1 MRIVKPSVL
10 LLEQPISPEDVMRRI
25 ELCGRV
31 CYKSEGKITFNSY
44 KGFIQR
50 IIKRGHEAVLE
61 HGNLI
66 IGMSKDSDGGSGVWF
81 SALDRAFE
89 QTGTASYIRKTH
101 GNAQN
106 IVSGNVRAWR
116 DVLRVCAATNTRMP
130 TAVHCILEAYGVLFS
145 DLLGN
150 VFSAGD
156 EEAWIL
162 HPGELTSGHEI
173 RKHVCLTCWFTCD
186 RGVSHE
192 LVRHRPASFCQE
204 STRYCNYQRGDFG
217 GEIAVIQPACFG
229 PDSAAYG
236 TFIEAAV
243 MAERYYFD
251 LLNNGATAQE
261 ARAVL
266 PTCLKTEVVM
276 TATVEEWLHF
286 FRLRCSEAAHSQMR
300 EVATQAKELM
310 LAAMPRMGAWV

>member
-1 MRIVKPSVL
+1 M
-10 LLEQPISPEDVMRRI
+10 
-25 ELCGRV
+25 
-31 CYKSEGKITFNSY
+31 
-44 KGFIQR
+44 
-50 IIKRGHEAVLE
+50 LE

-173 RKHVCLTCWFTCD
+173 RKHVCMTCWFTCD

-217 GEIAVIQPACFG
+217 GEIAVIQPARQRRHRRQSVSGFICG
-229 PDSAAYG
+229 WQAGGAGRRTVWSVHGADPAYKG
-236 TFIEAAV
+236 NEAC
-243 MAERYYFD
+243 
-251 LLNNGATAQE
+251 G
-261 ARAVL
+261 
-266 PTCLKTEVVM
+266 
-276 TATVEEWLHF
+276 
-286 FRLRCSEAAHSQMR
+286 
-300 EVATQAKELM
+300 
-310 LAAMPRMGAWV
+310 

>member
-1 MRIVKPSVL
+1 MRIVNPSVL

-116 DVLRVCAATNTRMP
+116 DVLRVCAATNNHLPDALECVKAWGFQYVTLITWCKDSMGLGQYFRGM
-130 TAVHCILEAYGVLFS
+130 TEHCIFATTQKKLPYKLEEGKRMQGVTGFVEPKREHSRKPETMRKMIERVSYTPRIELFARRAAPGWKVW
-145 DLLGN
+145 GN
-150 VFSAGD
+150 EAP
-156 EEAWIL
+156 EE
-162 HPGELTSGHEI
+162 
-173 RKHVCLTCWFTCD
+173 
-186 RGVSHE
+186 
-192 LVRHRPASFCQE
+192 Q
-204 STRYCNYQRGDFG
+204 
-217 GEIAVIQPACFG
+217 
-229 PDSAAYG
+229 
-236 TFIEAAV
+236 EAA
-243 MAERYYFD
+243 
-251 LLNNGATAQE
+251 T
-261 ARAVL
+261 
-266 PTCLKTEVVM
+266 
-276 TATVEEWLHF
+276 
-286 FRLRCSEAAHSQMR
+286 
-300 EVATQAKELM
+300 
-310 LAAMPRMGAWV
+310 

>member
-31 CYKSEGKITFNSY
+31 CYKSEGKITSNSY

-116 DVLRVCAATNTRMP
+116 GVMCYACALRRTPAYPPRFTASWKHTAYCFRICLAMCSQPVTRRHGYCIP
-130 TAVHCILEAYGVLFS
+130 TS
-145 DLLGN
+145 
-150 VFSAGD
+150 
-156 EEAWIL
+156 
-162 HPGELTSGHEI
+162 
-173 RKHVCLTCWFTCD
+173 
-186 RGVSHE
+186 
-192 LVRHRPASFCQE
+192 
-204 STRYCNYQRGDFG
+204 
-217 GEIAVIQPACFG
+217 
-229 PDSAAYG
+229 
-236 TFIEAAV
+236 
-243 MAERYYFD
+243 
-251 LLNNGATAQE
+251 
-261 ARAVL
+261 
-266 PTCLKTEVVM
+266 
-276 TATVEEWLHF
+276 
-286 FRLRCSEAAHSQMR
+286 
-300 EVATQAKELM
+300 
-310 LAAMPRMGAWV
+310 

>member
-10 LLEQPISPEDVMRRI
+10 LLEHPISPEDVMRRI

-31 CYKSEGKITFNSY
+31 CYKSEGKITSSSY

-50 IIKRGHEAVLE
+50 IVKRGHEAVLE

-66 IGMSKDSDGGSGVWF
+66 IGMSKDSDGDSGAWL

-116 DVLRVCAATNTRMP
+116 DVLRVCAATNTRIP
-130 TAVHCILEAYGVLFS
+130 AAVHCILEAYGVLFS

-162 HPGELTSGHEI
+162 HPGELTSGREI
-173 RKHVCLTCWFTCD
+173 RKHVCVTCWFTCD

-192 LVRHRPASFCQE
+192 LVRHRHASFCQE

-217 GEIAVIQPACFG
+217 GEIAVVQPACFG

-236 TFIEAAV
+236 TFIEAVV

-251 LLNNGATAQE
+251 LLNIGATAQE

-286 FRLRCSEAAHSQMR
+286 FRLRCSEAAHPQMR

>member
-31 CYKSEGKITFNSY
+31 CYKSEGKITSNSY

-116 DVLRVCAATNTRMP
+116 DVLRPPRFTASWKHTAYCFRICLAMCSQPMTRR
-130 TAVHCILEAYGVLFS
+130 HGYCI
-145 DLLGN
+145 
-150 VFSAGD
+150 
-156 EEAWIL
+156 
-162 HPGELTSGHEI
+162 
-173 RKHVCLTCWFTCD
+173 
-186 RGVSHE
+186 
-192 LVRHRPASFCQE
+192 PAS
-204 STRYCNYQRGDFG
+204 
-217 GEIAVIQPACFG
+217 
-229 PDSAAYG
+229 
-236 TFIEAAV
+236 
-243 MAERYYFD
+243 
-251 LLNNGATAQE
+251 
-261 ARAVL
+261 
-266 PTCLKTEVVM
+266 
-276 TATVEEWLHF
+276 
-286 FRLRCSEAAHSQMR
+286 
-300 EVATQAKELM
+300 
-310 LAAMPRMGAWV
+310 

>member
-1 MRIVKPSVL
+1 MIYMLEDDANIRNFVLYALNNSGLEAKGFERPSEFCAALKEETPSVL

-116 DVLRVCAATNTRMP
+116 DVLRVCAATNTRRGSLHLGSIRR
-130 TAVHCILEAYGVLFS
+130 TVFGFAWQCVLS
-145 DLLGN
+145 
-150 VFSAGD
+150 
-156 EEAWIL
+156 
-162 HPGELTSGHEI
+162 
-173 RKHVCLTCWFTCD
+173 R
-186 RGVSHE
+186 
-192 LVRHRPASFCQE
+192 
-204 STRYCNYQRGDFG
+204 
-217 GEIAVIQPACFG
+217 
-229 PDSAAYG
+229 
-236 TFIEAAV
+236 
-243 MAERYYFD
+243 
-251 LLNNGATAQE
+251 
-261 ARAVL
+261 
-266 PTCLKTEVVM
+266 
-276 TATVEEWLHF
+276 
-286 FRLRCSEAAHSQMR
+286 
-300 EVATQAKELM
+300 
-310 LAAMPRMGAWV
+310 

>member
-106 IVSGNVRAWR
+106 
-116 DVLRVCAATNTRMP
+116 
-130 TAVHCILEAYGVLFS
+130 
-145 DLLGN
+145 
-150 VFSAGD
+150 
-156 EEAWIL
+156 
-162 HPGELTSGHEI
+162 
-173 RKHVCLTCWFTCD
+173 
-186 RGVSHE
+186 
-192 LVRHRPASFCQE
+192 
-204 STRYCNYQRGDFG
+204 
-217 GEIAVIQPACFG
+217 
-229 PDSAAYG
+229 
-236 TFIEAAV
+236 
-243 MAERYYFD
+243 
-251 LLNNGATAQE
+251 
-261 ARAVL
+261 
-266 PTCLKTEVVM
+266 
-276 TATVEEWLHF
+276 
-286 FRLRCSEAAHSQMR
+286 
-300 EVATQAKELM
+300 KELPPTLREALM
-310 LAAMPRMGAWV
+310 AQSKAVSDA

>member
-31 CYKSEGKITFNSY
+31 CYKSEGKITSNSY

-116 DVLRVCAATNTRMP
+116 VRCDEHPHTRRGSLHLGSIRRTVFGFAWQCVLSR
-130 TAVHCILEAYGVLFS
+130 
-145 DLLGN
+145 
-150 VFSAGD
+150 
-156 EEAWIL
+156 
-162 HPGELTSGHEI
+162 
-173 RKHVCLTCWFTCD
+173 
-186 RGVSHE
+186 
-192 LVRHRPASFCQE
+192 
-204 STRYCNYQRGDFG
+204 
-217 GEIAVIQPACFG
+217 
-229 PDSAAYG
+229 
-236 TFIEAAV
+236 
-243 MAERYYFD
+243 
-251 LLNNGATAQE
+251 
-261 ARAVL
+261 
-266 PTCLKTEVVM
+266 
-276 TATVEEWLHF
+276 
-286 FRLRCSEAAHSQMR
+286 
-300 EVATQAKELM
+300 
-310 LAAMPRMGAWV
+310 

>member
-150 VFSAGD
+150 SQPV
-156 EEAWIL
+156 
-162 HPGELTSGHEI
+162 T
-173 RKHVCLTCWFTCD
+173 R
-186 RGVSHE
+186 
-192 LVRHRPASFCQE
+192 RHGYCIPAS
-204 STRYCNYQRGDFG
+204 
-217 GEIAVIQPACFG
+217 
-229 PDSAAYG
+229 
-236 TFIEAAV
+236 
-243 MAERYYFD
+243 
-251 LLNNGATAQE
+251 
-261 ARAVL
+261 
-266 PTCLKTEVVM
+266 
-276 TATVEEWLHF
+276 
-286 FRLRCSEAAHSQMR
+286 
-300 EVATQAKELM
+300 
-310 LAAMPRMGAWV
+310 